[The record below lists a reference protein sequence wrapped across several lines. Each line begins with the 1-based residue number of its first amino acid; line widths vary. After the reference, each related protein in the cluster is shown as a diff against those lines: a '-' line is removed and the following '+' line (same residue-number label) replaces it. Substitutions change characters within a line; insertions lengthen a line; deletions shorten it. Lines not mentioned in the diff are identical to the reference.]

1 MHWGDVMDCSGLR
14 DDLLDVL
21 YGEAEAPSRR
31 RVEAHVLACPACR
44 DELAAFGAVRSD
56 LQRWKAPAARPL
68 PFRRAAFRPPVF
80 LAAAAAVVL
89 ASIAALGLWG
99 SELRYEEGRFSLRLG
114 RAGTEGVT
122 RALAAVE
129 TRHREEMG
137 RLRAELA
144 SFPRPGDPAPDLL
157 TQRLAQMLRDSEAR
171 QAQKLE
177 AELSGLAERTETRR
191 RYDLA
196 RIGAGL
202 AYIDGKNGQQ
212 FSRTAEMMGH
222 VLDASQKRGER

>member
-1 MHWGDVMDCSGLR
+1 MDCSGLR

-21 YGEAEAPSRR
+21 YGEAGAETRR
-31 RVEAHVLACPACR
+31 LVETHVAACAACGE
-44 DELAAFGAVRSD
+44 ELRALRAVRFE
-56 LQRWKAPAARPL
+56 LQRWKAPEARPL
-68 PFRRAAFRPPVF
+68 PFRRAALRTPSF

-89 ASIAALGLWG
+89 ASVAGLGLWG
-99 SELRYEEGRFSLRLG
+99 SELRHEEGRFSLRLG
-114 RAGTEGVT
+114 RAGTEGVHE
-122 RALAAVE
+122 ALAALE
-129 TRHREEMG
+129 KRHQEEMTS
-137 RLRAELA
+137 LRAELT
-144 SFPRPGDPAPDLL
+144 SLPRTGDPTADLL
-157 TQRLAQMLRDSEAR
+157 TQRVAQLLRESEAR

-177 AELSGLAERTETRR
+177 AGLSGLAERTETRR
-191 RYDLA
+191 RYDIA